1 MESTVKERL
10 KQYLRINS
18 ITQEKFCNSV
28 GVAPT
33 YVSNIRKGIQPDKLT
48 RIRECYPDLNIEWL
62 VTGQGNM
69 LNTPQQAMSV
79 INNGTNSGTMGNNV
93 SVHTGSPCPSADDAE
108 EMSVE
113 VLPVIPA
120 NIVNDPS
127 IDVIKYISEN
137 ATDMEPVVQQFP
149 EAIAWYKIKSKAMEY
164 RICAGDMI
172 AITPYPKGEEFIIPG
187 LTYVIS
193 TNTNGMITRR
203 LYTHPDGYRAVSN
216 NPEDYPDFIIPFKHV
231 RRIYRIVGLLRQ
243 DVI

>member
-79 INNGTNSGTMGNNV
+79 TNYGTNSGTMANSIVATRSTSGINDSN
-93 SVHTGSPCPSADDAE
+93 AE
-108 EMSVE
+108 DMDVE
-113 VLPVIPA
+113 ELPVIPS
-120 NIVNDPS
+120 NVYFDPNVTLVDYLNEHNVRTS
-127 IDVIKYISEN
+127 PRVK
-137 ATDMEPVVQQFP
+137 QFP
-149 EAIAWYKIKSKAMEY
+149 TYHMLLPVCENTMTQECKPSDKLAVRILDKKNPKIFNGRMYILDLVGNQSILCYLTKTEGGYIASYENSRY
-164 RICAGDMI
+164 SD
-172 AITPYPKGEEFIIPG
+172 
-187 LTYVIS
+187 
-193 TNTNGMITRR
+193 
-203 LYTHPDGYRAVSN
+203 
-216 NPEDYPDFIIPFKHV
+216 DFIAFEDV
-231 RRIYRIVGLLRQ
+231 EQIYKVVGLIRFYE
-243 DVI
+243 